1 MTGLGPGL
9 KSTGWPNASCTE
21 PCVNT
26 WRFGSTCEE
35 RSEAAGVLVDAAFA
49 GGVPAAAVGEAGSW
63 AANNHWDGDTAQA
76 TTSADVASNRAI

>member
-1 MTGLGPGL
+1 MAAGGWLGMTGLGPGL

-35 RSEAAGVLVDAAFA
+35 RSEAAGALVDAAFA
-49 GGVPAAAVGEAGSW
+49 GGAG
-63 AANNHWDGDTAQA
+63 G
-76 TTSADVASNRAI
+76 RGR